1 MRFWVMAGC
10 YCCRICSRFKKV
22 SVAAGAGAVSAIVVA
37 GRNNYKTSARMK
49 TQLHFDTTNH

>member
-1 MRFWVMAGC
+1 MAGC